1 MSINSKVLA
10 LKYRPVVFEDVIGQE
25 IVSETIFN
33 SIKQNKI
40 PNGTIK
46 FEDLKSVKTDCV
58 RGDPDDL
65 IQL

>member
-1 MSINSKVLA
+1 MEKRKYRRKLEKKKSIN
-10 LKYRPVVFEDVIGQE
+10 QE
-25 IVSETIFN
+25 
-33 SIKQNKI
+33 NKI